1 MMIYMS
7 CAKTMA
13 ARNRQEVPFTTPP
26 LFRKGGTRKCPAHG
40 TIQFRR
46 VGSSAAHKQ

>member
-13 ARNRQEVPFTTPP
+13 ARNRQEVPFTTTPYFEKEAHENA
-26 LFRKGGTRKCPAHG
+26 LQDRKS
-40 TIQFRR
+40 
-46 VGSSAAHKQ
+46 VV